1 MLVWFY
7 TTFRLRTQVLTFLEL
22 RRNMEPP
29 DVRYV
34 QEFLL
39 LNKNSLRSFHFVYSI
54 SGAKIASG
62 TLRLRGKGDD
72 VNNDSKHH
80 DIPYL
85 TNIKFR
91 WDGLPC
97 IDFRERVL
105 HILENGLGTT
115 LAGGGTLLQ
124 TVLETDP
131 GGRLGNPARAV
142 ATIDEVKHSMARNVK
157 AFSCIC
163 NYMLP
168 NCWMYKYFMR
178 NFVGEGIAVY
188 NIIAAYG
195 PIPIPPRL
203 QTAREDAWTRMSME
217 TLRLDFSIK
226 GFLTWAEIVT
236 EQARILGKNGTQMK
250 DKFLSGIPKRF
261 EAIKLAMQSEMRFVY
276 PPTYGNLPGH
286 ASSLIAATAHP
297 FRGQQ
302 YIMALARAF
311 INQWMDKTADEG
323 ITPRGYTARSAEEM
337 TMLTTSNPEEIVEI
351 LTTDITSKTKC
362 IVCNGDGHAATQHT
376 PNGEVITCPTR
387 LLSTGKNSSSYS
399 QYQKYKQKASHQA
412 KQIEDL
418 SSELESVN
426 KLHDSPT
433 RDHRRRPIR
442 KLPSQ
447 HSSAQSADDSEDVSI
462 HDDTDKSGIDDDEQ
476 CSDDSA
482 HSMIHDFAE
491 VLNSQKRN
499 PRKPYVRK

>member
-1 MLVWFY
+1 MPTFTY
-7 TTFRLRTQVLTFLEL
+7 TNNTFLEL

-29 DVRYV
+29 DVRYL
-34 QEFLL
+34 QEFCE
-39 LNKNSLRSFHFVYSI
+39 LNENSLRTLHIPHYI
-54 SGAKIASG
+54 SAVKIGIGS
-62 TLRLRGKGDD
+62 LRLRGKGDD

-105 HILENGLGTT
+105 HILENGLGTILT
-115 LAGGGTLLQ
+115 GGGTLLQ

-131 GGRLGNPARAV
+131 GGRLGNPARAI
-142 ATIDEVKHSMARNVK
+142 ATPDEVKGSVARNVK

-163 NYMLP
+163 NYMIP
-168 NCWMYKYFMR
+168 NCYMYKYFMR
-178 NFVGEGIAVY
+178 DFVGEGIAIY

-226 GFLTWAEIVT
+226 GFLTWTEIVT

-261 EAIKLAMQSEMRFVY
+261 EAIKLAMQSDIRFVY
-276 PPTYGNLPGH
+276 PATYGGLPGH
-286 ASSLIAATAHP
+286 ASSLIAATMHP
-297 FRGQQ
+297 LRGQQ
-302 YIMALARAF
+302 YVMALARAY
-311 INQWMDKTADEG
+311 IAQWMDKTADEG
-323 ITPRGYTARSAEEM
+323 ITPRGYTARSVEEM
-337 TMLTTSNPEEIVEI
+337 DSLSTSNPDELVQI

-362 IVCNGDGHAATQHT
+362 VVCNGDGHAATQDT
-376 PNGEVITCPTR
+376 PNGERITCATR

-399 QYQKYKQKASHQA
+399 QYQKYKQKSLHQA
-412 KQIEDL
+412 KQLEDL
-418 SSELESVN
+418 TSELESVN
-426 KLHDSPT
+426 KLNDSPT
-433 RDHRRRPIR
+433 RDSRRRPIR

-447 HSSAQSADDSEDVSI
+447 QNSAQSADDSEDLSL
-462 HDDTDKSGIDDDEQ
+462 HDDSEKSGIDDEEQ

-482 HSMIHDFAE
+482 HSMIQDFAE
-491 VLNSQKRN
+491 VLHSQKRN
-499 PRKPYVRK
+499 SRKPYGRK